1 MYFYLT
7 FYGENFMSLKNF
19 TKEIF
24 TRYGFTEDNINV
36 YLVYLRVPRATP
48 SEVFMTLTEEHEELT
63 YETVLEVTN
72 WLVEKSFLKRVEG
85 IVDRYIPLQPYFE
98 LFTNES
104 ENFRNE
110 IANIK
115 DTILT
120 EQSKRFEKLEI
131 IQDKSINDVESAVN
145 NQINSFFEDSDS
157 KNSIKK
163 NKIDGA
169 VNRFTETSK
178 TLETNFHSILDILNK
193 DLKDTSETSVSTNET
208 EINNKKDNLTNL
220 ISELLS
226 DFASRVENLEKEL
239 KVDLDEHVE
248 RHKNIS
254 NQLKPKMEQ
263 ILEKYLERMDKVIAD
278 LKAKISNLLKEHTN
292 HLKNTTDTL
301 QTNLKANVDERH
313 RKLTDQTN
321 EFKSTTLTLIDNLL
335 EHANRFT
342 DFSEEMSKKSF
353 LWLGKKAKYKAR
365 HETTI
370 ANVLKFTEPM
380 KEKFSS
386 TCDTYISDT
395 KGTTDQIKTDVTD
408 IMGNENNSLET
419 ETSDLD
425 YKSQETIDAQLETL
439 ATDMAGEIDDTLQ
452 NGVKDCSDT
461 TLKLKDS
468 LENSLKT
475 HNRKY
480 DDAINNHKESS
491 LRHYTEF
498 DSEIKRINADWM
510 SGINNQFAEGKR
522 DSSDKIDSEIRLWNA
537 EAKDLDNQLTD
548 MLADHKLKYEQNAKT
563 LQSSLSNTTTDT
575 IQNIKDVIADFTL
588 QFMNSIDDGT
598 ELAETNEEKLKDIHE
613 VSSSIPEIAK
623 LTTWPVVGKEAM
635 VAAIKDAIY
644 RVKSSIIIVTPY
656 VVPEI
661 LQVVSEFAFQKKA
674 ARFML
679 TSHWDLQKYSGIIQ
693 KMRQLGNIQFRQLQ
707 SAGEFFAVTRDAEEV
722 ILAPATDKEADM
734 IAIVSNQEGYA
745 KLYSQFIGPI
755 FQANSRPIK

>member
-1 MYFYLT
+1 
-7 FYGENFMSLKNF
+7 MSLKNF

-36 YLVYLRVPRATP
+36 YLVYLRVPHATP
-48 SEVFMTLTEEHEELT
+48 SEVFMTLTEEHEDLT
-63 YETVLEVTN
+63 YQTVLEITN
-72 WLVEKSFLKRVEG
+72 WLVEKSFLKLVEG
-85 IVDRYIPLQPYFE
+85 IVNRYIPLQPYFE
-98 LFTNES
+98 LFTGES

-110 IANIK
+110 IAEIK
-115 DTILT
+115 DRILT
-120 EQSKRFEKLEI
+120 EQSSRFEKLETI
-131 IQDKSINDVESAVN
+131 KDKSIGGVESAVD
-145 NQINSFFEDSDS
+145 NQVNLFSEDSDS
-157 KNSIKK
+157 KNNIKK
-163 NKIDGA
+163 NNIDGA

-178 TLETNFHSILDILNK
+178 TLETNIHSILDTLNN
-193 DLKDTSETSVSTNET
+193 DLKDTSDTSISTNET
-208 EINNKKDNLTNL
+208 EINGKKDNLTDI

-263 ILEKYLERMDKVIAD
+263 ILEKYLERMDKVISD
-278 LKAKISNLLKEHTN
+278 LKTKISNLLKEHTN

-342 DFSEEMSKKSF
+342 DFSEEMSKKGF
-353 LWLGKKAKYKAR
+353 FWAGKKVKYKAR

-380 KEKFSS
+380 KENFSG

-395 KGTTDQIKTDVTD
+395 RGTTESIKADVTD
-408 IMGNENNSLET
+408 IMGNENGSLAT
-419 ETSDLD
+419 ETNDLD
-425 YKSQETIDAQLETL
+425 FKAQETINAQLETL

-461 TLKLKDS
+461 TIKLKDS

-475 HNRKY
+475 HHRQFGEG
-480 DDAINNHKESS
+480 INNHKEIS
-491 LRHYTEF
+491 LKHYTDF
-498 DSEIKRINADWM
+498 DAEIKRIKADW
-510 SGINNQFAEGKR
+510 IRTIDNQFTDGKR

-537 EAKDLDNQLTD
+537 EAKDLNNQLTD
-548 MLADHKLKYEQNAKT
+548 MLADHKTKYEQNAKT
-563 LQSSLSNTTTDT
+563 LENSLSDTTKDT
-575 IQNIKDVIADFTL
+575 VQNIKDMIADFTL

-598 ELAETNEEKLKDIHE
+598 ELAEKNEEKLTDIHDA
-613 VSSSIPEIAK
+613 SSSIPEIAK
-623 LTTWPVVGKEAM
+623 ITTWPVVGKDGMIA
-635 VAAIKDAIY
+635 VIKDAIY
-644 RVKSSIIIVTPY
+644 RVKSSIIIVTPF

-674 ARFML
+674 VRFML
-679 TSHWDLQKYSGIIQ
+679 TSHFDIDRYSGIIG
-693 KMRQLGNIQFRQLQ
+693 KMKQLGNIQFRQLQ
-707 SAGEFFAVTRDAEEV
+707 SKGEFYAVTRDAEEV

>member
-1 MYFYLT
+1 
-7 FYGENFMSLKNF
+7 MSLKNF

-36 YLVYLRVPRATP
+36 YLVYLRVPHATP

-63 YETVLEVTN
+63 YQTVLEITN
-72 WLVEKSFLKRVEG
+72 WLVEKSFLKLVEG
-85 IVDRYIPLQPYFE
+85 IVNRYIPLQPYFE
-98 LFTNES
+98 LFTGES

-110 IANIK
+110 IVEIK
-115 DTILT
+115 DRILT
-120 EQSKRFEKLEI
+120 EQSSRFEKLETI
-131 IQDKSINDVESAVN
+131 KDKSIGGVESAVD
-145 NQINSFFEDSDS
+145 NQVNLFSEDSDS
-157 KNSIKK
+157 KNNIKK
-163 NKIDGA
+163 NNIDGA

-178 TLETNFHSILDILNK
+178 TLETNIHSILDTLNN
-193 DLKDTSETSVSTNET
+193 DLKDTSDTSISTNET
-208 EINNKKDNLTNL
+208 EINGKKDNLTDI

-263 ILEKYLERMDKVIAD
+263 ILEKYLERMNKVISD
-278 LKAKISNLLKEHTN
+278 LKTKISNLLKEHIN

-342 DFSEEMSKKSF
+342 DFSEEMSKKGF
-353 LWLGKKAKYKAR
+353 FWAGKKVKYKAR

-380 KEKFSS
+380 KENFSG

-395 KGTTDQIKTDVTD
+395 RGTTESIKADVTD
-408 IMGNENNSLET
+408 IMGNENGSLAT
-419 ETSDLD
+419 ETNDLD
-425 YKSQETIDAQLETL
+425 FKAQETINAQLETL

-461 TLKLKDS
+461 TIKLKDS

-475 HNRKY
+475 HHRQFGEG
-480 DDAINNHKESS
+480 INNHKEIS
-491 LRHYTEF
+491 LKHYTDF
-498 DSEIKRINADWM
+498 DAEIKRIKADW
-510 SGINNQFAEGKR
+510 IRTIDNQFADGKR

-537 EAKDLDNQLTD
+537 EAKDLNNQLTD
-548 MLADHKLKYEQNAKT
+548 MLADHKSKYEQNAKT
-563 LQSSLSNTTTDT
+563 LENSLSDTTRDT
-575 IQNIKDVIADFTL
+575 VQNIKDVIADFTL

-598 ELAETNEEKLKDIHE
+598 ELAEKNEEKLTDIHDA
-613 VSSSIPEIAK
+613 SSSIPEIAK
-623 LTTWPVVGKEAM
+623 ITTWPVVGKDGMIA
-635 VAAIKDAIY
+635 VIKDAIY
-644 RVKSSIIIVTPY
+644 RVKSSIIIVTPF

-674 ARFML
+674 VRFML
-679 TSHWDLQKYSGIIQ
+679 TSHFDIDRYSGIIG
-693 KMRQLGNIQFRQLQ
+693 KMKQLGNIQFRQLQ
-707 SAGEFFAVTRDAEEV
+707 SKGEFYAVTRDAEEV